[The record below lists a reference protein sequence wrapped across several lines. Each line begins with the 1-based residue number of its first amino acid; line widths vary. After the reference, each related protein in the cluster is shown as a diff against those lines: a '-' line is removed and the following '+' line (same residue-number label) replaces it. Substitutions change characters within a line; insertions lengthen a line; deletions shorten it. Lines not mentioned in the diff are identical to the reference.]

1 MKRNDDKSFVTK
13 VHARILKI
21 ISTLSESQMEQ
32 LLHYLK
38 KWEQLEPTDKHESKF
53 PEKRE
58 YPRKNA
64 SVYTIY
70 ETKKGDFRDFTKN
83 ISVGG
88 VLMEPE
94 TTLPLHEDIFMTFF
108 HSNFT
113 FPVRT
118 NGKVVR
124 VDPGGVGIQFDQVI
138 PNMSFV

>member
-1 MKRNDDKSFVTK
+1 MKRKDDKSFVTK

-32 LLHYLK
+32 LLHFLE
-38 KWEQLEPTDKHESKF
+38 KWEQPEPTDKHESRS
-53 PEKRE
+53 PEKRKH
-58 YPRKNA
+58 PRKNA

-70 ETKKGDFRDFTKN
+70 ETKQGEFRDFTKN
-83 ISVGG
+83 VSAGG

-94 TTLPLHEDIFMTFF
+94 TTLPLHEDIFMTFL
-108 HSNFT
+108 HINVN

-124 VDPGGVGIQFDQVI
+124 VDQDEVGVQFNQVI
-138 PNMSFV
+138 PSISFV

>member
-1 MKRNDDKSFVTK
+1 MKRKDDKSFVTK

-21 ISTLSESQMEQ
+21 ISTLSESQLEQ
-32 LLHYLK
+32 LLHILEK
-38 KWEQLEPTDKHESKF
+38 LEQPEPTDKHEPEF
-53 PEKRE
+53 PDKRE

-70 ETKKGDFRDFTKN
+70 ETKMGDFRDFTKN
-83 ISVGG
+83 VSVGG

-108 HSNFT
+108 HSNFI

-124 VDPGGVGIQFDQVI
+124 IDQDGAGVQFSQI
-138 PNMSFV
+138 APTMSSV

>member
-1 MKRNDDKSFVTK
+1 MENNDNKSSVTE

-94 TTLPLHEDIFMTFF
+94 TILPLHEDIFMTFF

-124 VDPGGVGIQFDQVI
+124 VDQDGAGVQFSQVV
-138 PNMSFV
+138 PTMSSV

>member
-1 MKRNDDKSFVTK
+1 MKRNDDKSFLTK

-38 KWEQLEPTDKHESKF
+38 KWEQPEPTDKHESKF
-53 PEKRE
+53 SEKRE
-58 YPRKNA
+58 YSRKNA
-64 SVYTIY
+64 AVYTIY

-83 ISVGG
+83 VSVGG
-88 VLMEPE
+88 ALMEPE
-94 TTLPLHEDIFMTFF
+94 TTLPLHEDLFMTFF

-124 VDPGGVGIQFDQVI
+124 VDQDGAGVQFSQVI
-138 PNMSFV
+138 PIMSSV